1 MWKHKLFLFLLMIPG
16 WIIAQTETDSLPPL
30 KGNWIQQVIE
40 AKGHIND
47 PRIHYPK
54 FPDFCRRVYN
64 WGDKTFNS
72 YDPNYVV
79 GTGKNWKASIT
90 SYNWFHNYNY
100 IFKAMGQD
108 NVSIRSSAYCDIGV
122 NLNFMAVGIS
132 YTRNVKGMVG
142 GDRSPSNTFN
152 FNFTCSRIYAE
163 INRQKTHGNS
173 YIDHFG
179 QYKDGQEIRVPFNGI
194 HEETTS
200 GMAYY
205 IFNNKHYSRAAA
217 YCYSKIQLRSAGSWM
232 AGFRLDHQRVIT
244 DFTELPSSMLQYIPM
259 LPLLNTFDSWDYE
272 VMGGYGYSFVLPYNW
287 LLNFTALPSLGWR
300 HSTLQST
307 NSKARELMATNLRGR
322 TSLTYNH
329 NFMYLSLVGKY
340 DGGFILNKHYT
351 FYNGTQSASFILG
364 FRF

>member
-1 MWKHKLFLFLLMIPG
+1 MWKRNLLLLLLVIPFLVV
-16 WIIAQTETDSLPPL
+16 AENETDSLPPL
-30 KGNWIQQVIE
+30 KGNWVQQLI
-40 AKGHIND
+40 ATRGHIND
-47 PRIHYPK
+47 PRINYPK
-54 FPDFCRRVYN
+54 FPKFCVKVYN

-100 IFKAMGQD
+100 IFQAMGQD
-108 NVSIRSSAYCDIGV
+108 NVSIRSNFYSDIGL
-122 NLNFMAVGIS
+122 NLSFMAVGIS
-132 YTRNVKGMVG
+132 YTRNVRGMVG
-142 GDRSPSNTFN
+142 ADRSPSNAFN

-173 YIDHFG
+173 FIDRFG
-179 QYKDGQEIRVPFNGI
+179 QYKDGQEINVPFSGI

-232 AGFRLDHQRVIT
+232 AGIRLDHQRVIT
-244 DFTELPSSMLQYIPM
+244 DFTELPPAMLQYVPM

-272 VMGGYGYSFVLPYNW
+272 ILGGYGYSFVLPHSW

-300 HSTLQST
+300 HSAINST
-307 NSKARELMATNLRGR
+307 EPKARELMATNLRGR

-329 NFMYLSLVGKY
+329 NYLYLSLVGKY
-340 DGGFILNKHYT
+340 DGGFIFNKRYT